1 MSNRIDGAE
10 FKKNYEKATDEKLTN
25 ELILNYGE
33 HHDLTKKKSRNKITQ
48 LGNYIK
54 FRTNFIK
61 HQMKIIVKL
70 TNDNKKLK
78 DIYERQR
85 ERLRRNN
92 TQSSMN
98 TNNMGGSSSSKIK
111 PKKRFLR
118 SASMEV
124 NPPLSRQNSLSSID
138 EKPMAQKLKEQYLER
153 EREYQRQRERQRE
166 LERQEER
173 ELKLKRDIY
182 RHLLGSEKKI
192 PENLKNL
199 EGWDDEW
206 NREKHLEQ
214 QKNMYERFERQR
226 GSSSTTT
233 APKRSNN
240 NSEIDYSN
248 IIFGDQPRK
257 RTQTQANSG
266 SSGFSNSTPAK
277 KKCTETYKVGDIVD
291 VTAYG
296 ENNYRATITAVGPN
310 IVMMGNQNI
319 EIEAGKYLVTFDTG
333 QWEVMGAKWTR
344 EGWYISKLIARK
356 SEEKPFEGL
365 DLNKMDI
372 KF

>member
-1 MSNRIDGAE
+1 
-10 FKKNYEKATDEKLTN
+10 
-25 ELILNYGE
+25 
-33 HHDLTKKKSRNKITQ
+33 
-48 LGNYIK
+48 
-54 FRTNFIK
+54 
-61 HQMKIIVKL
+61 
-70 TNDNKKLK
+70 
-78 DIYERQR
+78 
-85 ERLRRNN
+85 
-92 TQSSMN
+92 
-98 TNNMGGSSSSKIK
+98 
-111 PKKRFLR
+111 
-118 SASMEV
+118 MEA